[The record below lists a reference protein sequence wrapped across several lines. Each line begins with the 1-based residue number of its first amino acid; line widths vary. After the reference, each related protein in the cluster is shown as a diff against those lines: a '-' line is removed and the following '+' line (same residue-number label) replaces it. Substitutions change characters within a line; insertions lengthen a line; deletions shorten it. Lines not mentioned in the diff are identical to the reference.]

1 MAAARAYAPYIVL
14 PFAALVGA
22 IGYTIESTVSDKYTP
37 WSGSVSE
44 RREERMLRE
53 AAEREASSLAKEVG
67 KEDFVPKNIFQK
79 NVSPTLK
86 DSQAA
91 Q

>member
-37 WSGSVSE
+37 WSGSVME

-53 AAEREASSLAKEVG
+53 AAENLDTKGEEH
-67 KEDFVPKNIFQK
+67 FVPKNIFQK